1 MEKASIL
8 KKKSDARKN
17 KTRAQRV
24 NPNAARKELL
34 AKKLGRKGKR
44 GMDEP
49 ETREVATASSRHAP
63 TGAQI
68 SAPAGRCHGGG
79 RERPRDISPES
90 DAETTTT
97 ASRSSAMSTIPLLRH
112 VAIGSATHARRTKD
126 APGVG
131 DGLTGSVVC
140 LLNFRSSLAT

>member
-97 ASRSSAMSTIPLLRH
+97 TARLGPRPCPHSPPAPAAAGATSRSD
-112 VAIGSATHARRTKD
+112 RRPTRDEQKTRR
-126 APGVG
+126 APGV
-131 DGLTGSVVC
+131 
-140 LLNFRSSLAT
+140 